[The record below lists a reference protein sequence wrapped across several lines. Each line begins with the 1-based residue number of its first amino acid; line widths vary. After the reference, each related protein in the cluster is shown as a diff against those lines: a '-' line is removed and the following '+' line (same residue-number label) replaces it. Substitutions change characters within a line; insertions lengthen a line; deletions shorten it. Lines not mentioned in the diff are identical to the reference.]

1 MEKHWKKTKTNGIK
15 DKEKEE
21 EEDEAKD
28 ARENVII
35 ETVVLKRIEMAQ
47 LSIYGFWMIFFPLN
61 GHQQD
66 WMCGMPFS
74 LINNGPKCWCPL
86 VRSTHC

>member
-47 LSIYGFWMIFFPLN
+47 LSIYGFWMIFFPFKRAPTRLN
-61 GHQQD
+61 V
-66 WMCGMPFS
+66 W
-74 LINNGPKCWCPL
+74 NA
-86 VRSTHC
+86 V